1 MLCCVARRIV
11 SATMLYDVHSYLF
24 QSFLSHHGG
33 QKIPELK

>member
-1 MLCCVARRIV
+1 MCCVARRIV